1 MITVTIFKDARQEY
15 VGFSLQ
21 GHAQA
26 GEPGKDI
33 VCAAVSV
40 LAVNTV
46 NSIEQLTE
54 DLFTTNVQS
63 GLLSFTFKEKGSAA
77 SHLLIDSFILGIE
90 GVRQEDNENYIKLVF
105 KEV

>member
-1 MITVTIFKDARQEY
+1 MITVTIFKDSQQEY
-15 VGFSLQ
+15 VGFSVQ
-21 GHAQA
+21 GHAGFA
-26 GEPGKDI
+26 EAGKDI

-54 DLFTTNVQS
+54 DLFTTNVQN
-63 GLLSFTFKEKGSAA
+63 GLLSFSFKGKGSAA

-90 GVRQEDNENYIKLVF
+90 GVRQEDNENYIKIVF